1 MGVVSG
7 ELLLLS
13 READMKHTYPNLSP
27 WQTWLINHCT
37 ERLSDL
43 AKVTQLINERSQLL
57 NLGILDS
64 ALDRSKHILEFRK
77 LLRMLV
83 NQLGRD
89 GLFKRECCNNWIAIW
104 TNPPQ

>member
-64 ALDRSKHILEFRK
+64 ALDLNH
-77 LLRMLV
+77 
-83 NQLGRD
+83 
-89 GLFKRECCNNWIAIW
+89 
-104 TNPPQ
+104 